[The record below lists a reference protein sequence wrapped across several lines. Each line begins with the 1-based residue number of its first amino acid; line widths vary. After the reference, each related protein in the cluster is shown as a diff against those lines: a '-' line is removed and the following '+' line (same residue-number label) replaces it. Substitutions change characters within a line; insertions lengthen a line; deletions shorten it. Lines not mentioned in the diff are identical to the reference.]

1 MFTAPEVEKYL
12 SGVIMFDETIRD
24 KCADGTPFPA
34 LLKSRGIYT
43 GIKVDT
49 GVQVMGG
56 TDGETATQGLDG
68 LGKRCAEY
76 YALGARFAKWRNV
89 LKIGNGCPSDMNI
102 RETAHTLARYGSICQ

>member
-1 MFTAPEVEKYL
+1 MFTAPGVEAHL

-24 KCADGTPFPA
+24 KCADGTPFPE

-56 TDGETATQGLDG
+56 TDGETAT
-68 LGKRCAEY
+68 
-76 YALGARFAKWRNV
+76 
-89 LKIGNGCPSDMNI
+89 
-102 RETAHTLARYGSICQ
+102 